1 MLHRHWLRAR
11 SERMYILFFRGMRK
25 HRVHVLNC
33 TGCAHILLMVI
44 AGLVAAQVAAGPA
57 HASGRGTALP
67 VVTPPPAVSTD
78 TTESPRP
85 TVNHDGLLRINHPM
99 HGFLERQQTL
109 GRLPRAV
116 LSHKP
121 LTRGAAATYL
131 DSLNAQ
137 RNQLSPAEQQH
148 LDRYQRRAPRPG
160 AARGQQ
166 WSVFTNG
173 HELFSATGSRYAI
186 QATPVVYGAAG
197 PLRQRDV
204 PARASASAAWRGT
217 LGARAYGR
225 LGRYVLFDVEATA
238 TRERPPRVE
247 FNTPGRPTAPRLGN
261 VTLRDDTYGY
271 ADVRGVVGLRTRFF
285 ELRAGRDRNR
295 WGPGS
300 GSVMLSNYGPA
311 HNQVQLRTTVGRV
324 QYTNLFSQYAAPA
337 GPSAPDE
344 TPDFSRRP
352 RSYGASHRLA
362 LRVSDRVELGAFE
375 TIVFAPERDSTVNR
389 GGFDIAYLNPI
400 VFLRGVE
407 RELGSPDRAIVGI
420 DGAWTVT
427 QGLRVYGQFI
437 LDELVVSE
445 IGDQWW
451 GNKWAWTLGAHWV
464 PPSLPNLSVRGEF
477 ARLRPHI
484 YAHTYV
490 PNSYAHWDDGLG
502 HPAGPNSIDMALRM
516 AYNPASAWQAGLNLS
531 YTQRGR
537 NTDTENFGADPT
549 RSNQTRVRSRG
560 VTMLQGVR
568 QNRLLGEA
576 LVSYEVLPQLTV
588 EASMRTEH
596 ITDAERPTDTYVT
609 PQVAI
614 RWGLPFQSARY

>member
-1 MLHRHWLRAR
+1 MLHFHWLR
-11 SERMYILFFRGMRK
+11 SLFEQTLVPFFGGMRK
-25 HRVHVLNC
+25 RYAYPPTA
-33 TGCAHILLMVI
+33 TGYPLAFLMVI
-44 AGLVAAQVAAGPA
+44 AGLVAVQVVGNPA
-57 HASGRGTALP
+57 YASGRGAALP
-67 VVTPPPAVSTD
+67 GVAPVPAAPAD
-78 TTESPRP
+78 TAESARP
-85 TVNHDGLLRINHPM
+85 TINHDGLLRINHPM

-121 LTRGAAATYL
+121 LSRGAATAYL
-131 DSLNAQ
+131 DSLDT
-137 RNQLSPAEQQH
+137 RRDMLSPAEQQH
-148 LDRYQRRAPRPG
+148 LDRYQRRAARPG

-166 WSVFTNG
+166 WGGFANG
-173 HELFSATGSRYAI
+173 HDLVSATGSRYAI
-186 QATPVVYGAAG
+186 QATPVAYGAGG
-197 PLRQRDV
+197 PLSQSDL
-204 PARASASAAWRGT
+204 PARESTSAAWRGT
-217 LGARAYGR
+217 LGARTYGR
-225 LGRYVLFDVEATA
+225 LGRYVFFDVEATA

-261 VTLRDDTYGY
+261 VTLHDDTYAY
-271 ADVRGVVGLRTRFF
+271 ADVRGVVGVRTRFF

-295 WGPGS
+295 WGPGT

-389 GGFDIAYLNPI
+389 RGFDIAYLNPI

-407 RELGSPDRAIVGI
+407 RELGSPDRALVGI
-420 DGAWTVT
+420 DGAWTVVR
-427 QGLRVYGQFI
+427 GLRLYGQFV
-437 LDELVVSE
+437 LDEFVASE
-445 IGDQWW
+445 IGNQWW

-464 PPSLPNLSVRGEF
+464 PPAVPNLSVRGEF

-502 HPAGPNSIDMALRM
+502 HPAGPNSIDMALNVM
-516 AYNPASAWQAGLNLS
+516 YDPASAWQAGFNMA
-531 YTQRGR
+531 YTRRGR

-568 QNRLLGEA
+568 QNQLLGEA
-576 LVSYEVLPQLTV
+576 HVSLEVLPQLMV
-588 EASMRTEH
+588 EAAVRAEH

-614 RWGLPFQSARY
+614 RWGLPFQSLRY

>member
-1 MLHRHWLRAR
+1 MLLRYWFR
-11 SERMYILFFRGMRK
+11 LLSEWVCPLFFRWM
-25 HRVHVLNC
+25 HRSGRRLHIP
-33 TGCAHILLMVI
+33 TGCLRLLLMVL
-44 AGLVAAQVAAGPA
+44 AGLGAAQVAAEPA

-67 VVTPPPAVSTD
+67 VVAPSPGISAD

-85 TVNHDGLLRINHPM
+85 TVNHDGLLRINHPL
-99 HGFLERQQTL
+99 HDFLERQQTL

-121 LTRGAAATYL
+121 LSRGASAAVL
-131 DSLNAQ
+131 DSLDT
-137 RNQLSPAEQQH
+137 RRDMLSPAEQQH
-148 LDRYQRRAPRPG
+148 LDRYQRRTARPG

-166 WSVFTNG
+166 WGAFANG
-173 HELFSATGSRYAI
+173 YDLISARGTQYAI
-186 QATPVVYGAAG
+186 QATPVMYGALG
-197 PLRQRDV
+197 PVTQRNL
-204 PARASASAAWRGT
+204 PGEASTAWQGT
-217 LGARAYGR
+217 VGARTYGR
-225 LGRYVLFDVEATA
+225 LGRYVFFDVESTA
-238 TRERPPRVE
+238 TRERPPRVD
-247 FNTPGRPTAPRLGN
+247 FNTPGRPTAPRQGK
-261 VTLRDDTYGY
+261 VTLHGDTYGY

-352 RSYGASHRLA
+352 RSYGATHRLA

-389 GGFDIAYLNPI
+389 GGFDVAYLNPI

-407 RELGSPDRAIVGI
+407 RELGSPDRALVGI
-420 DGAWTVT
+420 DGAWTVMR
-427 QGLRVYGQFI
+427 GLRLYGQFV
-437 LDELVVSE
+437 LDEFVASE
-445 IGDQWW
+445 IGNQWW

-464 PPSLPNLSVRGEF
+464 PPAVPNLSVRGEF

-502 HPAGPNSIDMALRM
+502 HPAGPNSIDMAVQ
-516 AYNPASAWQAGLNLS
+516 ATYDPASAWRAGFNVA
-531 YTQRGR
+531 YTRRGR

-568 QNRLLGEA
+568 QNRLMGEA
-576 LVSYEVLPQLTV
+576 HIGMEVLPQLV
-588 EASMRTEH
+588 LEAAVRAEH
-596 ITDAERPTDTYVT
+596 TTDAARPTTTYVT
-609 PQVAI
+609 PHVAI
-614 RWGLPFQSARY
+614 RWGLPFQSLRY